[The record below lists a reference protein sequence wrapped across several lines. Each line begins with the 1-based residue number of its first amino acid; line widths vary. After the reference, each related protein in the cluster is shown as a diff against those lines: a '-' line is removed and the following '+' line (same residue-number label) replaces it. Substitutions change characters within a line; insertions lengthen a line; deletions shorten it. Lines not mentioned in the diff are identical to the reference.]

1 MELIMRKSDVNKIN
15 ALKRKP
21 IHYAALE
28 GHTGIVEV
36 LLDCGAK
43 VRGICNTK
51 LKELVC
57 LKLVLQKR
65 TQHKNMKHFLEI

>member
-1 MELIMRKSDVNKIN
+1 MRKSDVNKIN

-43 VRGICNTK
+43 VREINSRD
-51 LKELVC
+51 LVNILC
-57 LKLVLQKR
+57 IL
-65 TQHKNMKHFLEI
+65 

>member
-43 VRGICNTK
+43 VR
-51 LKELVC
+51 ELRNRKVHTIKC
-57 LKLVLQKR
+57 ETPLDLV
-65 TQHKNMKHFLEI
+65 NS

>member
-1 MELIMRKSDVNKIN
+1 MRKSDVNKIN

-43 VRGICNTK
+43 VREISSRD
-51 LKELVC
+51 LVNILC
-57 LKLVLQKR
+57 ILQTFR
-65 TQHKNMKHFLEI
+65 VHLH